1 MTVEAKTA
9 TYQISRLVH
18 LLCTSTTSSR
28 PVTAH
33 QIRTHVIIGV
43 LSSAS
48 IFLLF
53 LGSELLLDKLSETV
67 VFVGNAP
74 QDRPAVLVC
83 HLIGNRASFLG
94 TEAPM
99 LRVPQTNFLQGITS
113 ISGARCS
120 GDLPSSPPTDYRSRH
135 QHRSYRVPWSRCIF

>member
-9 TYQISRLVH
+9 TYQLSRLVH
-18 LLCTSTTSSR
+18 LPCTSTTSIR

-33 QIRTHVIIGV
+33 QIRTQVIIGV

-48 IFLLF
+48 IVLLF
-53 LGSELLLDKLSETV
+53 LGSELLLGKLSETV

-74 QDRPAVLVC
+74 QDRAGILVC
-83 HLIGNRASFLG
+83 HLVGDRASFLG

-99 LRVPQTNFLQGITS
+99 LRVPETNFLQGITS
-113 ISGARCS
+113 ISGRDA
-120 GDLPSSPPTDYRSRH
+120 
-135 QHRSYRVPWSRCIF
+135 QAI